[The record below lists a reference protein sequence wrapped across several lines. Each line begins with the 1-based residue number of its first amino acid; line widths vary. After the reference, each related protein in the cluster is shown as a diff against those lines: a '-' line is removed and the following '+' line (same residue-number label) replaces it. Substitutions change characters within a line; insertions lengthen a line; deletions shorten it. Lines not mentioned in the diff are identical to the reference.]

1 MTNPKAKLESVCL
14 VPTALIHIKSDKKV
28 KNKGLESCDSKCEE
42 AGRPSG
48 YLQGGW
54 DKYPSSLIPD

>member
-1 MTNPKAKLESVCL
+1 MCL
-14 VPTALIHIKSDKKV
+14 VPTGLIHIKSDKKV

-48 YLQGGW
+48 YLQEIYRRVGI
-54 DKYPSSLIPD
+54 SIPTP

>member
-1 MTNPKAKLESVCL
+1 MTNSKAKLESVCL

-48 YLQGGW
+48 YLQEIYRGVGISV
-54 DKYPSSLIPD
+54 PTP